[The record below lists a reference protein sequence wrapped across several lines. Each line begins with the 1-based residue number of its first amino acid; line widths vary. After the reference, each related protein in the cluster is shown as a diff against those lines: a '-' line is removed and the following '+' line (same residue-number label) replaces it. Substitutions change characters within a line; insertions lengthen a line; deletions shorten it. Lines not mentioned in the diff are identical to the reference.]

1 MEPLA
6 LSGDYRLIAGILLGI
21 IFGFVLVK
29 IGIAWHKTMVDQL
42 FLDNITFMKIFL
54 VSICVGTVLFHFAS
68 KAGLVHP
75 HFRPMFFWGAAAGG
89 LLTAVGLAIC
99 GHVPATAVAGLAG
112 GRIYSLWVLVG
123 MMIAMPAVSFVSEFL
138 SSTVY
143 KWNAPFQCPETLDQL
158 FSGSV
163 YVWIPIISG
172 FLALFLDFITIDN
185 KK

>member
-1 MEPLA
+1 
-6 LSGDYRLIAGILLGI
+6 
-21 IFGFVLVK
+21 
-29 IGIAWHKTMVDQL
+29 
-42 FLDNITFMKIFL
+42 MKMFL
-54 VSICVGTVLFHFAS
+54 VSICVGTVLFHFAA

-99 GHVPATAVAGLAG
+99 GHVPATAVAGLGG

-123 MMIAMPAVSFVSEFL
+123 MMIAMPAVSFVSELL

-143 KWNAPFQCPETLDQL
+143 RWNAPFQCPETLDQL

-163 YVWIPIISG
+163 YVWVPIISG
-172 FLALFLDFITIDN
+172 FLALFLDFITINN